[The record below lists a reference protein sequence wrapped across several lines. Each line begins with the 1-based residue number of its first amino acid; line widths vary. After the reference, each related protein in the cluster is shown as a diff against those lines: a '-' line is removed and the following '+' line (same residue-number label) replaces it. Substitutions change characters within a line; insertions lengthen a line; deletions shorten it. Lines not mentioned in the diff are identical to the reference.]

1 MTKGRLEGFSD
12 GVIAIL
18 ITIMVLELKVPHGT
32 DWDALQPLVPVFLTY
47 VLSFVMVGIY
57 WNNHHHM
64 LHAAER
70 INGKVMWANLHLL
83 FWLSL
88 TPFITGWMGE
98 NHFAPLPTAL
108 YGAVLLCSGI
118 AYTILQAAVIGA
130 QGPHSNLA
138 AAVGRDLKGKLSI
151 AAYVVAIPMAFVH
164 QWISDALYVA
174 VALLWLVPDRRIEAR
189 FRSVLLLGLV
199 ACALAPA
206 VARAQTIP
214 PRAYGALRWRL
225 IGPHRGGRV
234 LAVAGVPGDP
244 ATFYFGAVDG
254 GVWRTRNAGVTWEPL
269 FDTQPIASIGALA
282 LAPSDPNVIY
292 VGTGEASIRS
302 DITYGAGVYKSSDG
316 GAHWRAVGLAD
327 TRHIGKVL
335 VDPRNPD
342 VVLVAALGHAYGPNS
357 ERGVFRSTDGGRT
370 WTKVLY
376 KDPDT
381 GAIDLAADPADPQ
394 IVYAALYQARR
405 TPWEQYAPNEGPGSG
420 LYKSSDG
427 GATWTPLTGH
437 GLPAGPLG
445 RIGLAVGGGRDGRVY
460 ALIGAKT
467 EPGLYRS
474 DDRGATWRLAGSDP
488 RLTSRNW
495 YFCRVTVDP
504 ENSDV
509 VYVPNVAL
517 LESSDGGRT
526 FRVLKGQPGGD
537 DYHELWVDPRSA
549 TRMIVGS
556 DQGAVITLDGGR
568 TWSSWFNQPT
578 AQFYHV
584 VTDDAFPYRVYG
596 AQQDAGTAG
605 VASRSD
611 FGEITFR
618 DWAPVGAGES
628 GYIAPDPLDPE
639 LVYGGDTYGGVHRF
653 DRRTGQ
659 SQDISPWPVSSFGV
673 PMPQRKYRFTWTSPL
688 VFDRVDRHA
697 LYLGAQMVLR
707 TRDGGLRWEA
717 ISPDLTGAAGRPTA
731 TDTGLPAVADAAAR
745 GYGVVYTIAPSPRA
759 AGLLWVG
766 SDDGMMH
773 RTTDG
778 GGHWQNVT
786 PQGLPPW
793 STVSLLE
800 ASPFDTAAAYAAVDR
815 HRVDDFAPYIYRTR
829 DGGAHWTRADSGIAP
844 QAYVQAV
851 RADPERPGLLYAG
864 TETGVYVSFD
874 DGDHWQSLQLDLPIA
889 SVRDLA
895 VHGRDLIAA
904 THGRSFWVLDDLT
917 PLRQLGDSALR
928 APVHLFAPAPGVRL
942 RRSVSNDTPLP
953 PEEPH
958 GANPLAGAVI
968 DYLLQAVPGGPVTV
982 EIRDARGAVVRRFS
996 SEDHAAPPA
1005 EPPQIADEWL
1015 PRLDPPTRNVGL
1027 NRFVWDLRYPPPP
1040 AARYGYS
1047 IAAIAGQGTVAEPQG
1062 PLVLPGVYEVRLGVG
1077 GQTYTRSLR
1086 VELDPRVHVAD
1097 SALEAQL
1104 RLGLDIWNAMAEQHA
1119 LGQGLRGAR
1128 DQLRALAGRSLA
1140 RATRGSLAALERLT
1154 DSLARAADGAGGELA
1169 GLETVVESADREPTR
1184 QARAVFTAQHERVAG
1199 VARRWGQVLTAELP
1213 ALNTRLRRQG
1223 APAVQAEEREPET
1236 KTGPW

>member
-1 MTKGRLEGFSD
+1 MNQIRS
-12 GVIAIL
+12 
-18 ITIMVLELKVPHGT
+18 
-32 DWDALQPLVPVFLTY
+32 
-47 VLSFVMVGIY
+47 
-57 WNNHHHM
+57 
-64 LHAAER
+64 
-70 INGKVMWANLHLL
+70 
-83 FWLSL
+83 
-88 TPFITGWMGE
+88 
-98 NHFAPLPTAL
+98 APLLASFTIAL
-108 YGAVLLCSGI
+108 A
-118 AYTILQAAVIGA
+118 
-130 QGPHSNLA
+130 
-138 AAVGRDLKGKLSI
+138 
-151 AAYVVAIPMAFVH
+151 
-164 QWISDALYVA
+164 VA
-174 VALLWLVPDRRIEAR
+174 VPT
-189 FRSVLLLGLV
+189 
-199 ACALAPA
+199 P
-206 VARAQTIP
+206 AQTIP
-214 PRAYGALRWRL
+214 PDAYGALRWRL

-254 GVWRTRNAGVTWEPL
+254 VVWRTRNAGVTWEPL
-269 FDTQPIASIGALA
+269 FDDQPIASIGALA

-302 DITYGAGVYKSSDG
+302 DITYGAGVHKSTDG
-316 GAHWRAVGLAD
+316 GAHWQSLGLDD

-370 WTKVLY
+370 WTNVLF

-381 GAIDLAADPADPQ
+381 GAIDLAADPGDPQ
-394 IVYAALYQARR
+394 VVYAALYQARR
-405 TPWEQYAPNEGPGSG
+405 TPWEQYPPDEGPGSG
-420 LYKSSDG
+420 LYKSADG
-427 GATWTPLTGH
+427 GATWAPLNGH
-437 GLPAGPLG
+437 GLPAGPVG
-445 RIGLAVGGGRDGRVY
+445 RIGLAVARGGRVY

-467 EPGLYRS
+467 GAGLYRS
-474 DDRGATWRLAGSDP
+474 DDGGTTWRIAGSDP
-488 RLTSRNW
+488 RLTSRSW

-504 ENSDV
+504 VDADL

-517 LESSDGGRT
+517 LKSSDGGKT
-526 FRVLKGQPGGD
+526 FGVLKGQPGGD
-537 DYHELWVDPRSA
+537 DYHELWVDPKTA
-549 TRMIVGS
+549 THMIVGS

-568 TWSSWFNQPT
+568 TWSSWYNQPT

-584 VTDDAFPYRVYG
+584 ATDAVFPYRVYG

-628 GYIAPDPLDPE
+628 GYIAPDPLDPDI
-639 LVYGGDTYGGVHRF
+639 VYGGDTYGGVHRF
-653 DRRTGQ
+653 DRHTGQ

-707 TRDGGLRWEA
+707 TRDGGLRWQV
-717 ISPDLTGAAGRPTA
+717 ISPDLTRAATPPA
-731 TDTGLPAVADAAAR
+731 ASDTGPTTVANAAAR

-759 AGLLWVG
+759 AGLVWVG
-766 SDDGMMH
+766 TDDGLIH
-773 RTTDG
+773 RPGRG
-778 GGHWQNVT
+778 GQHWQNVT
-786 PQGLPPW
+786 PQGLEPW
-793 STVSLLE
+793 STISLLE
-800 ASPFDTAAAYAAVDR
+800 ASPFDTAVAYAAVDR

-851 RADPERPGLLYAG
+851 RADPARAGLLYAG

-874 DGDHWQSLQLDLPIA
+874 GGDHWQSLQLNLPVA

-895 VHGRDLIAA
+895 VHGRDLIAS
-904 THGRSFWVLDDLT
+904 THCRSFWVLYDVT
-917 PLRQLGDSALR
+917 PLHQLDPSALR
-928 APVHLFAPAPGVRL
+928 APVYLFAPAPAVRL

-958 GANPLAGAVI
+958 GANPPAGAVI
-968 DYLLQAVPGGPVTV
+968 DYLLRAATPGPVTV
-982 EIRDARGAVVRRFS
+982 EVRDARGGVVRRFS
-996 SEDHAAPPA
+996 SDDRATPPA

-1015 PRLDPPTRNVGL
+1015 PRFEPPTRNVGL
-1027 NRFVWDLRYPPPP
+1027 NRLGRALRYPPPP

-1062 PLVLPGVYEVRLGVG
+1062 PLVLPGLYEVRLGVG
-1077 GQTYTRSLR
+1077 ERTYTRTMR
-1086 VELDPRVHVAD
+1086 VELDPRVHIAD
-1097 SALEAQL
+1097 SALVAQL

-1119 LGQGLRGAR
+1119 LAGSLRSARGQVRV
-1128 DQLRALAGRSLA
+1128 LAGRSVD
-1140 RATRGSLAALERLT
+1140 RATRGSLTALERLT
-1154 DSLARAADGAGGELA
+1154 DSLSRAAGAAADELA
-1169 GLETVVESADREPTR
+1169 GLETAVESADREPSQ
-1184 QARAVFTAQHERVAG
+1184 QARAVFTAQRERVAG
-1199 VARRWGQVLTAELP
+1199 AVRRWRQVLAAELP
-1213 ALNTRLRRQG
+1213 ALNQQLGRQG
-1223 APAVQAEEREPET
+1223 APALQLEEQAPDR

>member
-32 DWDALQPLVPVFLTY
+32 DGNALRPLVPVFLTY

-174 VALLWLVPDRRIEAR
+174 VALLWLVPDRRIEAQ
-189 FRSVLLLGLV
+189 FRSVLLLGLAAV
-199 ACALAPA
+199 ALAPA

-214 PRAYGALRWRL
+214 PRTYGALRWRL

-596 AQQDAGTAG
+596 AQQDVGTAG

-628 GYIAPDPLDPE
+628 GYIAPDPLDPD

-707 TRDGGLRWEA
+707 TRDGGLHWEA
-717 ISPDLTGAAGRPTA
+717 ISPDLTGAAGRPTS
-731 TDTGLPAVADAAAR
+731 TDTGPTTVANATAR
-745 GYGVVYTIAPSPRA
+745 GYGVVYAIAPSPRA
-759 AGLLWVG
+759 AGLVWVG
-766 SDDGMMH
+766 SDDGLIH

-778 GGHWQNVT
+778 GQHWQNVT

-793 STVSLLE
+793 STISLLE
-800 ASPFDTAAAYAAVDR
+800 ASPLDAAVAYAAVDR
-815 HRVDDFAPYIYRTR
+815 HRLDDFAPYIYRTR

-874 DGDHWQSLQLDLPIA
+874 DGDHWQSLQLNLPVV

-895 VHGRDLIAA
+895 VQGRDLIAA

-917 PLRQLGDSALR
+917 PLRQLSDTALP
-928 APVHLFAPAPGVRL
+928 APVYLFAPAPAVRL

-958 GANPLAGAVI
+958 GTNPPAGAVI
-968 DYLLQAVPGGPVTV
+968 DYLLRAVPEGPLTI
-982 EIRDARGAVVRRFS
+982 EIHDARGGLVRRYS
-996 SEDHAAPPA
+996 SDDRPTPPA
-1005 EPPQIADEWL
+1005 EAPQIADEWL
-1015 PRLDPPTRNVGL
+1015 PRFEPPARNVGL

-1062 PLVLPGVYEVRLGVG
+1062 PLVLPGVYEVRLGVA
-1077 GQTYTRSLR
+1077 GQTYARSLR
-1086 VELDPRVHVAD
+1086 IELDPRVHVAD
-1097 SALEAQL
+1097 SALVAQL
-1104 RLGLDIWNAMAEQHA
+1104 RLGLDIWNAMAQQHA
-1119 LGQGLRGAR
+1119 LA
-1128 DQLRALAGRSLA
+1128 
-1140 RATRGSLAALERLT
+1140 GSLRRAI
-1154 DSLARAADGAGGELA
+1154 ARSRD
-1169 GLETVVESADREPTR
+1169 
-1184 QARAVFTAQHERVAG
+1184 AG
-1199 VARRWGQVLTAELP
+1199 VAHRPRGAGRQPRARGGRRG
-1213 ALNTRLRRQG
+1213 
-1223 APAVQAEEREPET
+1223 
-1236 KTGPW
+1236 

>member
-32 DWDALQPLVPVFLTY
+32 DGNALRPLVPVFLTY

-596 AQQDAGTAG
+596 AQQDVGTAG

-628 GYIAPDPLDPE
+628 GYIAPDPLDPD

-874 DGDHWQSLQLDLPIA
+874 DGDHWQSLQLNLPIA

-1154 DSLARAADGAGGELA
+1154 DSLTRAADGAGGELA

>member
-32 DWDALQPLVPVFLTY
+32 DGNALRPLVPVFLTY

-98 NHFAPLPTAL
+98 NHFAPLPTAV
-108 YGAVLLCSGI
+108 YGAVLLCAGI

-568 TWSSWFNQPT
+568 NWSSWFNQPT

-745 GYGVVYTIAPSPRA
+745 GYGVVYTIAPSPST

-766 SDDGMMH
+766 SDDGLMH

-874 DGDHWQSLQLDLPIA
+874 DGDHWQSLQLNLPIA

-968 DYLLQAVPGGPVTV
+968 DYLLQAVPGGPVTL

-1154 DSLARAADGAGGELA
+1154 DSLTRAADGAGGELA
-1169 GLETVVESADREPTR
+1169 GLETVVESADREPTQ